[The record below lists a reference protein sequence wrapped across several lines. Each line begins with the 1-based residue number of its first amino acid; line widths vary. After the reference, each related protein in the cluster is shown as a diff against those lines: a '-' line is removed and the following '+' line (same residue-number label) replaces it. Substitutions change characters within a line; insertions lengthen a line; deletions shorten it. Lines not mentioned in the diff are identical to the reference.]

1 MKASKLIERLNFFV
15 EKYGDLDVDLNDS
28 RGTYEKIV
36 DIKSTTWIDCRRN
49 KHSVI
54 ELIHDGTYDPDD
66 SLVDNLICQETINWC
81 DIKPGDV
88 VLEGNRDTKYR
99 TLTNVDGTY
108 WEYLDPNDGFYH
120 NTSPEY
126 CHYLVKDQKS
136 AGRKLIKIEF
146 NRSEGR

>member
-1 MKASKLIERLNFFV
+1 MKASRLIERLNFFV
-15 EKYGDLDVDLNDS
+15 ENFGDFDVDLNNS
-28 RGTYEKIV
+28 KGIYEKIV
-36 DIKSTTWIDCRRN
+36 DIKSRNWIDAKQN
-49 KHSVI
+49 NHSVI

-66 SLVDNLICQETINWC
+66 SVVDNSICQETINWC

-120 NTSPEY
+120 STSPEY
-126 CHYLVKDQKS
+126 CHYLVKCQKS

-146 NRSEGR
+146 NRSEVK

>member
-15 EKYGDLDVDLNDS
+15 EKIGDLDVDLSNK
-28 RGTYEKIV
+28 RGTYEKILDV
-36 DIKSTTWIDCRRN
+36 KLITWVDCRHN
-49 KHSVI
+49 NHSVI

-66 SLVDNLICQETINWC
+66 SLVDQETINWRY
-81 DIKPGDV
+81 IKPGDV
-88 VLEGNRDTKYR
+88 VLEGSRNPKYR
-99 TLTNVDGTY
+99 TLTNVDETY

-120 NTSPEY
+120 STSPEY

-146 NRSEGR
+146 NRSE